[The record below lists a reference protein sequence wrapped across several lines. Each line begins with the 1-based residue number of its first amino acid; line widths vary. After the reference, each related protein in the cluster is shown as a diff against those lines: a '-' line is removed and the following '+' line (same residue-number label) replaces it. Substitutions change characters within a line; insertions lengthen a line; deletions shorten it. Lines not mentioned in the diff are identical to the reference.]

1 MRRFLYLMFF
11 IMLSGC
17 TMSHGNFTVLSNR
30 LVDVKNIHANTSK
43 KVDNAE
49 GKDIA
54 HLIILVPT
62 KANPNL
68 NDALNDVFNK
78 TDTDI
83 MTDVE
88 ISTWSWWIPYIYG
101 QTGWKVQG
109 TAIKTRSN

>member
-1 MRRFLYLMFF
+1 MYKLQVHVISPLW
-11 IMLSGC
+11 
-17 TMSHGNFTVLSNR
+17 
-30 LVDVKNIHANTSK
+30 LVRQYCIC
-43 KVDNAE
+43 
-49 GKDIA
+49 IA
-54 HLIILVPT
+54 HMIILVPT